1 MPACFWAN
9 MERTENMEFEKIKEL
24 IQAVSQ
30 SDLTRFYMEDGNLK
44 ISMKAGKKTVVKGVK
59 DPIQEEKETEEI
71 PSFKEQRTVKAPL
84 VGTFYNAPSPGAK
97 VFVQEGDSVKKGQV
111 LGIIKAMKLM
121 NEIEAEEDGVI
132 ERILVS
138 NASMVEYGQPLFVM
152 K

>member
-1 MPACFWAN
+1 
-9 MERTENMEFEKIKEL
+9 MELEKIKEL

-71 PSFKEQRTVKAPL
+71 LSFKEQRTVKAPL

-111 LGIIKAMKLM
+111 LGIIEAMKLM

>member
-59 DPIQEEKETEEI
+59 DPIQEEKRQKKFPLLRNREPLRPLWWEPFTM
-71 PSFKEQRTVKAPL
+71 PLLPVQRFL
-84 VGTFYNAPSPGAK
+84 YRRGTA
-97 VFVQEGDSVKKGQV
+97 
-111 LGIIKAMKLM
+111 
-121 NEIEAEEDGVI
+121 
-132 ERILVS
+132 
-138 NASMVEYGQPLFVM
+138 
-152 K
+152 

>member
-9 MERTENMEFEKIKEL
+9 MERTENMELEKIKEL

-111 LGIIKAMKLM
+111 LGII
-121 NEIEAEEDGVI
+121 E
-132 ERILVS
+132 
-138 NASMVEYGQPLFVM
+138 P
-152 K
+152 

>member
-1 MPACFWAN
+1 
-9 MERTENMEFEKIKEL
+9 MEFEKIKEL

-71 PSFKEQRTVKAPL
+71 PSFKEQRTVKALL

-111 LGIIKAMKLM
+111 LGIIEAMKLM

>member
-1 MPACFWAN
+1 
-9 MERTENMEFEKIKEL
+9 MEFEKIKEL

-71 PSFKEQRTVKAPL
+71 PSLKEQRTVKAPL

-111 LGIIKAMKLM
+111 LGIIEAMKLM

>member
-1 MPACFWAN
+1 
-9 MERTENMEFEKIKEL
+9 MELEKIKEL

-71 PSFKEQRTVKAPL
+71 SSFKEQRTVKAPL

-111 LGIIKAMKLM
+111 LGIIEAMKLM

>member
-9 MERTENMEFEKIKEL
+9 MERTENMELEKIKEL

-71 PSFKEQRTVKAPL
+71 PSFKEQITVKAPL

-111 LGIIKAMKLM
+111 LGIIEAMKLM

>member
-9 MERTENMEFEKIKEL
+9 MERTENMELEKIKEL

-71 PSFKEQRTVKAPL
+71 LSFKEQRTVKAPL

-111 LGIIKAMKLM
+111 LGIIEAMKLM